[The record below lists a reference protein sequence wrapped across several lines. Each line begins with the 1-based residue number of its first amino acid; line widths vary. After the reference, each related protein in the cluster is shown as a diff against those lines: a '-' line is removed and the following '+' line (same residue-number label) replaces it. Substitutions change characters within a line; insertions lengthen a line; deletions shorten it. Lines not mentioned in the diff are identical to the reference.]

1 MDTEFICSVCL
12 ENARHAKNQ
21 IQEGMLRCY
30 CCNLNL
36 PIDNYRKHHKK
47 CKQCEQ
53 IAHLEWQRANAHHW
67 RVGGKYYRYKKK
79 KTNEVVDDYMDSEQL
94 SSLNNGLNYII

>member
-1 MDTEFICSVCL
+1 MSDTDFICSVCL
-12 ENARHAKNQ
+12 ENAKHAKNQ
-21 IQEGMLRCY
+21 IQQGMLRCY

-53 IAHLEWQRANAHHW
+53 IAHLDWQRQNAHYW
-67 RVGGKYYRYKKK
+67 RVGGKYYSYKKK
-79 KTNEVVDDYMDSEQL
+79 KNNIIVEDNIDEAQIASL
-94 SSLNNGLNYII
+94 SSSLQN